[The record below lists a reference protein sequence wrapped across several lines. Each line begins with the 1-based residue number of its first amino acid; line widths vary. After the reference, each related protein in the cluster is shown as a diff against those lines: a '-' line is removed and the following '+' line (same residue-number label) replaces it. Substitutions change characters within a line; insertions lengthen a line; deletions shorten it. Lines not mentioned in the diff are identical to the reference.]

1 MPLCRRHDGAP
12 GRAHIPVLPWVLPVA
27 KISVSLD
34 DSLLDEI
41 RASAQQGNV
50 SGWLA
55 DAAQRKLR
63 ADALNAYADEVEVA
77 TGPLTDQEL
86 AHARAWLS
94 SVTQRS

>member
-1 MPLCRRHDGAP
+1 M
-12 GRAHIPVLPWVLPVA
+12 A

-34 DSLLDEI
+34 DSLLDAI
-41 RASAQQGNV
+41 RASAEEGNV

-63 ADALNAYADEVEVA
+63 ADALNAYADEVEA
-77 TGPLTDQEL
+77 TTSPLTEQEL